1 MMNSVLFRTGRGI
14 ALAAFAVLL
23 TVGSAQGQA
32 GRIEGTVT
40 NAVTGDPLAGAVV
53 AVRGTP
59 ISVTTNDQGSFV
71 ITDVA
76 PGTVSLTIR
85 LIGYQVVIVTRQPV
99 AAQGTTLLNFR
110 LQPSVL
116 RLILK

>member
-32 GRIEGTVT
+32 GRIEGTVR
-40 NAVTGDPLAGAVV
+40 NAITGEPLAGAAI
-53 AVRGTP
+53 AVRGTA
-59 ISVTTNDQGSFV
+59 ISVTTDDQGSFV
-71 ITDVA
+71 IAEVS

-85 LIGYQVVIVTRQPV
+85 LIGYQVVVVT
-99 AAQGTTLLNFR
+99 
-110 LQPSVL
+110 
-116 RLILK
+116 